1 LIFAM
6 GSITTARLVVFG
18 IDNSDLKN
26 VT

>member
-1 LIFAM
+1 LIFAI

-18 IDNSDLKN
+18 IADSDLKN